1 MSAITTGS
9 FPGKQRKAGSISIQA
24 LKPSELKL
32 PSCAILLILLL
43 AMLFLGACKTI
54 PIDDRNATGNGGF
67 WEQDENSSARFHN
80 PNQIDKATIGLV
92 FVSGEGAL
100 SNGTPVDVSAKLAN
114 HSRIN
119 TGPQSSARVE
129 FEAAGPVCTIEIDE
143 FNAGNAYADTADCRQ
158 QIETPHARIDASN
171 AILHLQVTEHQTKV
185 TVISGTIDVTPLGD
199 TAQSIDVRE
208 DREVVVT
215 RDTLGRPYL
224 LTPEEIWQRI
234 RWRDDYPLYKK
245 VIDWGTIAAT
255 AAVVIVTA
263 GIIAAV
269 VILSKGHGHGG
280 RRGLPGHR

>member
-1 MSAITTGS
+1 MSTITTGS

-24 LKPSELKL
+24 LKPAELKL
-32 PSCAILLILLL
+32 PSRRIVLILLL
-43 AMLFLGACKTI
+43 AMLLLGACKTV

-67 WEQDENSSARFHN
+67 WEQDENSSARFHIS
-80 PNQIDKATIGLV
+80 NQVDKATIGLV
-92 FVSGEGAL
+92 FAAGESAL
-100 SNGTPVDVSAKLAN
+100 RNGTPVDVSAKLAN

-129 FEAAGPVCTIEIDE
+129 FEAAGPVCTIQIDE

-185 TVISGTIDVTPLGD
+185 TVISGTVDVALLGD

-269 VILSKGHGHGG
+269 VILSDGHGHGG
-280 RRGLPGHR
+280 RRGLPGHH

>member
-1 MSAITTGS
+1 MSTIAMRS
-9 FPGKQRKAGSISIQA
+9 FPGKQSNVEFNPDQA
-24 LKPSELKL
+24 LKPSALKL
-32 PSCAILLILLL
+32 PDRGILLILLL
-43 AMLFLGACKTI
+43 TVLLLGACKTV

-67 WEQDENSSARFHN
+67 WEQDENTGARFHN
-80 PNQIDKATIGLV
+80 PNQVDKATIGLV
-92 FVSGEGAL
+92 FAAGESAL
-100 SNGTPVDVSAKLAN
+100 RDGTPVDVSAKLAN

-119 TGPQSSARVE
+119 TGPQSSARIE
-129 FEAAGPVCTIEIDE
+129 FEAAGPVCTIQIDE

-171 AILHLQVTEHQTKV
+171 AILHLQVTQHQTKV
-185 TVISGTIDVTPLGD
+185 TVISGTVDVAPLGD
-199 TAQSIDVRE
+199 TAQSIDIRE
-208 DREVVVT
+208 DREIVIT

-255 AAVVIVTA
+255 AAVVIVTT

-269 VILSKGHGHGG
+269 VILSKDHGHGG

>member
-1 MSAITTGS
+1 MSTIATGS
-9 FPGKQRKAGSISIQA
+9 FPGKQSNVEFNPDQA
-24 LKPSELKL
+24 LKPSALKL
-32 PSCAILLILLL
+32 PGRGILLILLL
-43 AMLFLGACKTI
+43 TVLLLGACKTV

-67 WEQDENSSARFHN
+67 WEQDENTGARFHN
-80 PNQIDKATIGLV
+80 PNQVDKATIGLV
-92 FVSGEGAL
+92 FAAGESAL
-100 SNGTPVDVSAKLAN
+100 RNGTPVDVSAKLAN

-129 FEAAGPVCTIEIDE
+129 FEAAGPVCTIQIDE
-143 FNAGNAYADTADCRQ
+143 FNTGNAYADTADCRQ
-158 QIETPHARIDASN
+158 QIETPHARIDASS
-171 AILHLQVTEHQTKV
+171 ATLHLRVTEHQTKV
-185 TVISGTIDVTPLGD
+185 TVISGTVDVAPLGD
-199 TAQSIDVRE
+199 TRQSIDVRE

-269 VILSKGHGHGG
+269 VILSDGHGHGG

>member
-1 MSAITTGS
+1 MSTIPTGS
-9 FPGKQRKAGSISIQA
+9 FSGKQRNVEFNPDQA
-24 LKPSELKL
+24 LKPSMLKL
-32 PSCAILLILLL
+32 PDCGILLILLL
-43 AMLFLGACKTI
+43 TVLLLGACKTV

-67 WEQDENSSARFHN
+67 WEQDENTGARFHN
-80 PNQIDKATIGLV
+80 PNQVDKVTIGLV
-92 FVSGEGAL
+92 FAAGESAL
-100 SNGTPVDVSAKLAN
+100 RNGTPVDVSAKLAN

-119 TGPQSSARVE
+119 TGPQSSVRVE
-129 FEAAGPVCTIEIDE
+129 FEAAGSACTIQIGE
-143 FNAGNAYADTADCRQ
+143 FNTGNAYADTADCRQ

-171 AILHLQVTEHQTKV
+171 ATLHLQVTEHQTKV
-185 TVISGTIDVTPLGD
+185 TVISGTVDVAPLGD
-199 TAQSIDVRE
+199 TKQSIDVRE

-263 GIIAAV
+263 GVIAAV

>member
-1 MSAITTGS
+1 MSAIITGS
-9 FPGKQRKAGSISIQA
+9 FPGKQRTVESNSIPA

-32 PSCAILLILLL
+32 PGRAIVLILLL
-43 AMLFLGACKTI
+43 VTLLLGACKTI

-67 WEQDENSSARFHN
+67 WEQDEKSSARFHN
-80 PNQIDKATIGLV
+80 ANQVDKATIGLV
-92 FVSGEGAL
+92 FAAGESAL
-100 SNGTPVDVSAKLAN
+100 RDGTPVDVSAKLAN

-119 TGPQSSARVE
+119 TGPQSSARIE
-129 FEAAGPVCTIEIDE
+129 FEAAGPVCAIEINE

-185 TVISGTIDVTPLGD
+185 TVIGGTVDVALLGD
-199 TAQSIDVRE
+199 TTQSIDIRE
-208 DREVVVT
+208 DREIVVR

-255 AAVVIVTA
+255 AAVVIVTT

-269 VILSKGHGHGG
+269 VILSKDHGHGG